1 MIYLNSGDDTMK
13 KVVCLFLALTVLL
26 TFVSCSNREIKV
38 DPQEWGSFSP
48 NKTTSYDNK
57 YYALQT
63 VNENDYIVVT
73 IYETETDEEVY
84 SFSPARAYDFWGICW
99 ESDTYN
105 IWIQSSDIGDYCYKY
120 DNDTWILD
128 EEAEMPDYIITRH
141 ELQFGSE

>member
-63 VNENDYIVVT
+63 VNDNDYIVVT

-141 ELQFGSE
+141 ELQFGNE

>member
-1 MIYLNSGDDTMK
+1 MIYSFSGDDVMK

-38 DPQEWGSFSP
+38 NPQEWGSFSP
-48 NKTTSYDNK
+48 NKTTNYDNK

-63 VNENDYIVVT
+63 VNDNDYIVVT

-99 ESDTYN
+99 ENDTYN

>member
-1 MIYLNSGDDTMK
+1 MK
-13 KVVCLFLALTVLL
+13 KVVYLFLVLTLLL

-48 NKTTSYDNK
+48 NKTISYDNK
-57 YYALQT
+57 FYALQT

-84 SFSPARAYDFWGICW
+84 SFSPARALDFWGICW
-99 ESDTYN
+99 ENDTYN
-105 IWIQSSDIGDYCYKY
+105 IWIQSSDIGDYCYQY

-141 ELQFGSE
+141 ELRFGNE

>member
-1 MIYLNSGDDTMK
+1 MIYSFSGDDIMK
-13 KVVCLFLALTVLL
+13 KAVCLFLALTVLL

-63 VNENDYIVVT
+63 VNDNDYIVVT

-105 IWIQSSDIGDYCYKY
+105 IWIQSSDIVDYCYKY

>member
-1 MIYLNSGDDTMK
+1 MIYSFSRGDIMK
-13 KVVCLFLALTVLL
+13 KVICLFLVLTSLSV
-26 TFVSCSNREIKV
+26 FVSCSNREIKV

-63 VNENDYIVVT
+63 VNDNDYIVIT

-120 DNDTWILD
+120 DTDTWILD
-128 EEAEMPDYIITRH
+128 EEAQMPDYIITRH

>member
-13 KVVCLFLALTVLL
+13 KVVCLFLALAVLL

-63 VNENDYIVVT
+63 VNDNDYIVVT

-141 ELQFGSE
+141 ELQFGNE

>member
-1 MIYLNSGDDTMK
+1 MIYLHSGDDTMK

-63 VNENDYIVVT
+63 VNDNDYIVVT

-84 SFSPARAYDFWGICW
+84 SFSPARALDFWGICW

>member
-1 MIYLNSGDDTMK
+1 MIYSISGDDIMK
-13 KVVCLFLALTVLL
+13 KVVCLFLVLTILSV
-26 TFVSCSNREIKV
+26 FVSCSNREIKV

-57 YYALQT
+57 YYALQN
-63 VNENDYIVVT
+63 VNDNDYIVVT
-73 IYETETDEEVY
+73 VYETETDEEVY

-99 ESDTYN
+99 ENDTYN

-128 EEAEMPDYIITRH
+128 EEAQMPDYIITRH
-141 ELQFGSE
+141 ELQFGNE

>member
-38 DPQEWGSFSP
+38 DPQEWGSFSQ

-63 VNENDYIVVT
+63 VNDNDYIVVT

-128 EEAEMPDYIITRH
+128 EEAQIPDYIITRY
-141 ELQFGSE
+141 ELQF

>member
-13 KVVCLFLALTVLL
+13 KVVCLFLALAVLL

-63 VNENDYIVVT
+63 VNDNDYIVVT
-73 IYETETDEEVY
+73 IYETKTDEEVY

-128 EEAEMPDYIITRH
+128 EEAEIPDYIITRH
-141 ELQFGSE
+141 ELQFGNE

>member
-13 KVVCLFLALTVLL
+13 KVVCLFLALAVLL
-26 TFVSCSNREIKV
+26 TFVSCRNREIKV

-63 VNENDYIVVT
+63 VNDNDYIVVT

-141 ELQFGSE
+141 ELQFGNE

>member
-1 MIYLNSGDDTMK
+1 MIYSFSGDDIMK
-13 KVVCLFLALTVLL
+13 KGICLFFVLALIF
-26 TFVSCSNREIKV
+26 TFASCSNREIEV

-63 VNENDYIVVT
+63 VNEYDYIVVT
-73 IYETETDEEVY
+73 IYEPETDEEVY
-84 SFSPARAYDFWGICW
+84 SFSPARALDFWGICW

-128 EEAEMPDYIITRH
+128 EEAQMPDYIITRH
-141 ELQFGSE
+141 ELQFGNE

>member
-13 KVVCLFLALTVLL
+13 KVVCLFLALAVLL

-63 VNENDYIVVT
+63 VNDNDYIVVT
-73 IYETETDEEVY
+73 IYETKIDEEVY

-141 ELQFGSE
+141 ELQFGNE

>member
-1 MIYLNSGDDTMK
+1 MIYSFSGDDIMK
-13 KVVCLFLALTVLL
+13 KGICLFFVLALIF
-26 TFVSCSNREIKV
+26 TFASCSNREIEV

-63 VNENDYIVVT
+63 VNEYDYIVVT
-73 IYETETDEEVY
+73 IYETETNERVY
-84 SFSPARAYDFWGICW
+84 SFSPARALDFWGICW
-99 ESDTYN
+99 ENDTYN

-128 EEAEMPDYIITRH
+128 EEAQMPDYIITRH
-141 ELQFGSE
+141 ELQF

>member
-1 MIYLNSGDDTMK
+1 MK
-13 KVVCLFLALTVLL
+13 KVVYFLFVLALIF
-26 TFVSCSNREIKV
+26 TFVSCSNNEIKV

-63 VNENDYIVVT
+63 VNDNDYIVVT
-73 IYETETDEEVY
+73 VYETETNEKVY
-84 SFSPARAYDFWGICW
+84 SFSPARALDFWGICW
-99 ESDTYN
+99 ENDTYN

>member
-1 MIYLNSGDDTMK
+1 MIYSFSGDDVMK

-38 DPQEWGSFSP
+38 NPQEWGSFSP
-48 NKTTSYDNK
+48 NKTTNYDNK

-63 VNENDYIVVT
+63 VNDNDYIVVT

>member
-13 KVVCLFLALTVLL
+13 KVVCLFLALAVLL

-63 VNENDYIVVT
+63 VNDNDYIVVT
-73 IYETETDEEVY
+73 IYETKIDEEVY

-120 DNDTWILD
+120 DTDTWILD
-128 EEAEMPDYIITRH
+128 EKAQMPDYIITRH
-141 ELQFGSE
+141 ELQFGNE